1 MKLIFVDIYKKDRI
15 IATVQSDIIPT
26 SSRGASMDVILEG
39 KKSRSKCKRYFGRY
53 FRFYHTKRAKELRGC
68 RQYL

>member
-1 MKLIFVDIYKKDRI
+1 MKLVFIDRYKKDRI

-39 KKSRSKCKRYFGRY
+39 KKYTTDNVTIDYDNNSATIEVYDD
-53 FRFYHTKRAKELRGC
+53 
-68 RQYL
+68 

>member
-26 SSRGASMDVILEG
+26 SSRGGISDFI
-39 KKSRSKCKRYFGRY
+39 
-53 FRFYHTKRAKELRGC
+53 TQNELKNFEVVGNIYNSEWKLYGE
-68 RQYL
+68 YL

>member
-1 MKLIFVDIYKKDRI
+1 MMKLIFVDMYKKDRI

-39 KKSRSKCKRYFGRY
+39 KK
-53 FRFYHTKRAKELRGC
+53 
-68 RQYL
+68 

>member
-39 KKSRSKCKRYFGRY
+39 KKSRSKCKRYF
-53 FRFYHTKRAKELRGC
+53 RFYHTKRAKELRGC